1 MDISS
6 NPFISIL
13 TSYHWINNHQRLS
26 LFYLRA
32 VILKMTPMAMRVT
45 TLLILA
51 TQSLSQTV
59 NIFREIPSDID
70 QCIRPCLFRPNNANA
85 DLGSALNCGA
95 PYQEKCY
102 CATDSGKAK
111 AVSKHIDS
119 CAQASCSNGQESQD
133 AETMRHYYAS
143 YCMGNGYSAEAMEE
157 WYTGT
162 EAHVTGTGTATVKD
176 MWGWSTGTNVR
187 AHIFPDATGRNGNND
202 DDNGGASLTS
212 FKLLSFGVPIVVAL
226 SQWI

>member
-1 MDISS
+1 
-6 NPFISIL
+6 
-13 TSYHWINNHQRLS
+13 
-26 LFYLRA
+26 
-32 VILKMTPMAMRVT
+32 MTFMAIRSVA
-45 TLLILA
+45 LLLLA

-59 NIFREIPSDID
+59 NHQTVNIFRKIPSDVD

-85 DLGSALNCGA
+85 DVGSALNCGA

-102 CATDSGKAK
+102 CATDSDNAK

-143 YCMGNGYSAEAMEE
+143 YCMENGYSAEAMGE

-176 MWGWSTGTNVR
+176 MWGWSTGTSIR
-187 AHIFPDATGRNGNND
+187 AHVFPDATAPSWAD
-202 DDNGGASLTS
+202 DEDNGGASLTS
-212 FKLLSFGVPIVVAL
+212 FKLLSIGIPILVAL
-226 SQWI
+226 SQWM

>member
-1 MDISS
+1 
-6 NPFISIL
+6 
-13 TSYHWINNHQRLS
+13 
-26 LFYLRA
+26 
-32 VILKMTPMAMRVT
+32 
-45 TLLILA
+45 
-51 TQSLSQTV
+51 
-59 NIFREIPSDID
+59 
-70 QCIRPCLFRPNNANA
+70 
-85 DLGSALNCGA
+85 
-95 PYQEKCY
+95 
-102 CATDSGKAK
+102 
-111 AVSKHIDS
+111 
-119 CAQASCSNGQESQD
+119 
-133 AETMRHYYAS
+133 MRHYYAS
-143 YCMGNGYSAEAMEE
+143 YCRENGYSAEAMEE